1 MHSHTGC
8 ICLIFLHYAFSN
20 VSSNGLHEKMHNHT
34 SCICL
39 IFLAQEFVPSPPVG
53 KLCPLLLLDKN
64 WEKSNG
70 WGPIASPLHF
80 HFFISIKIKIY
91 LSVLGITWQSF
102 SGIWSYCPAYTQIG
116 NVDLDFYIKRFLKGL
131 LDWAK
136 TQDISKVCTS
146 LSQIWHDCPL
156 SGSAASASG
165 LVWSW
170 RSLNLIL
177 RPWVAR

>member
-1 MHSHTGC
+1 MGKQAGVAVWGYGEIPDLHCQLCALVCRDGICGWILQVGRNIFSIWKPNFCCQGAVRKIRIWLGPLWGLPISSSHPCHS
-8 ICLIFLHYAFSN
+8 
-20 VSSNGLHEKMHNHT
+20 
-34 SCICL
+34 
-39 IFLAQEFVPSPPVG
+39 
-53 KLCPLLLLDKN
+53 
-64 WEKSNG
+64 
-70 WGPIASPLHF
+70 
-80 HFFISIKIKIY
+80 SIPCGSRYWIKIY
-91 LSVLGITWQSF
+91 NIRTELSLSDNAQT
-102 SGIWSYCPAYTQIG
+102 
-116 NVDLDFYIKRFLKGL
+116 YIKRFLKGL